1 MKKFT
6 LILCILAVTTIL
18 FAAKPSSVEYIFPLD
33 GARFVP
39 RSNNIIIRPGEI
51 IDRST
56 FDKEKFSVIGSKSGE
71 HSGTIVFSPDEK
83 TVIFKP
89 DQRFDP
95 SETVT
100 ISLKEG
106 CRTQDGTAVP
116 AFSFQFK
123 VTPLEQPVNPST
135 YQKELS
141 SWLVPDQPAMPLG
154 KTMAD
159 SLPTGFPHFSITKTG
174 ETAKGSLFLSA
185 THFVTG
191 NGYNL
196 IINNDESIQ
205 YWNKIT
211 TGAPVDFKVLPN
223 GMLCYGVISEFYQ
236 FGGGGD
242 TEFFIMDSTY
252 SVVDNY
258 QMGNGYIA
266 DFHEFQML
274 PNGHVM
280 MVCYDLQPVDMSK
293 IVDGGHPGA
302 MVAGSVIQELDVD
315 KNVIFQWR
323 SWDHY
328 KLTDSYNDLTQP
340 IFDAIHINSIELDN
354 DSHLLVSTLALAEIT
369 KVNRQTGDII
379 WRMGGKNNQ
388 FDITDDTGEPFAPLY
403 FMFQHDVRRLP
414 NGNIIMFDGGDQHHG
429 FNRPYSRAVEYE
441 IDEKAMTAEKVW
453 EFRHDPDIFTPTMGS
468 AQRLSNGNTVIGWGM
483 GAMYGKAAISEV
495 DPDGNVVLELK
506 FDKPLTAS
514 YRAFRF
520 NWERGAPAAN
530 VMLFELLVGNT
541 YTFDTA
547 DQKTGVSLKFNEM
560 GGFGYNEA
568 RVKRYNYAPVSPQW
582 LGKAPIIRPERIV
595 VSQFN
600 ISNIKAKISFDADFY
615 AFENPDSIVVYH
627 REFEGRG
634 LFIPLPTNY
643 NPATNK
649 VEATMTKFGEFALGY
664 PDYESQTFP
673 PLLVSPRDGVS
684 VDQTQP
690 VRLEWNPVGYADSY
704 HLQVAS
710 DEAFTNLIVDEEF
723 ISPAVY
729 NVESAEN
736 NSTYYWRVK
745 AFNSVGESA
754 WSPSQSFKTEAPY
767 ISIILPKSGTKWQRG
782 IEHFITWDDIIKSD
796 VIIELYKNDS
806 FYMTIDTTYSSGGY
820 SWDIPVSLSE
830 GSNYQIL
837 IKSLADA
844 NVNDKSQ
851 SFSITSGVLVE
862 EHESVIS
869 DYSLLQNHPN
879 PFNAQTT
886 ITYHIPKAG
895 HVTLKVYDVLG
906 KHVKTLVNEVQQA
919 NEYRVNFDAHELTS
933 GIYFY
938 TLTVDRH
945 FSKTRK
951 MMVIN

>member
-1 MKKFT
+1 MNKLT
-6 LILCILAVTTIL
+6 LILCTLAATTML
-18 FAAKPSSVEYIFPLD
+18 FAAKPSSVEYISPTD
-33 GARFVP
+33 GARFIP
-39 RSNNIIIRPGEI
+39 RNSNIIIRPGEN
-51 IDRST
+51 IDRSS
-56 FDKEKFSVIGSKSGE
+56 FVDDKILVVGSKSGQ
-71 HSGTIVFSPDEK
+71 HSGEIVFSPDEK
-83 TVIFKP
+83 TVIFEP
-89 DQRFDP
+89 DQPFEP
-95 SETVT
+95 SESVIIT
-100 ISLKEG
+100 LKEG
-106 CRTQDGTAVP
+106 CRIQDGTPVP
-116 AFSFQFK
+116 AFSFKFT
-123 VTPLEQPVNPST
+123 VTPLKEPVNPNK
-135 YQKELS
+135 YREELKRS
-141 SWLVPDQPAMPLG
+141 LFPDQAAMPLQ
-154 KTMAD
+154 KTMVD
-159 SLPTGFPHFSITKTG
+159 SLPTDFPDFSITKTG
-174 ETAKGSLFLSA
+174 ETAEGSLFLSA

-196 IINNDESIQ
+196 IINDDESIQ
-205 YWNKIT
+205 YWNKIN

-223 GMLCYGVISEFYQ
+223 GMLSYGVISEFYQ

-242 TEFFIMDSTY
+242 TDFFIMDSTY
-252 SVVDNY
+252 SVVDTY
-258 QMGNGYIA
+258 QMGNGYTA

-280 MVCYDLQPVDMSK
+280 MVAYDLQPVDMSQ

-328 KLTDSYNDLTQP
+328 DLTDSYNELTQP
-340 IFDAIHINSIELDN
+340 IFDAIHINSIELDE
-354 DSHLLVSTLALAEIT
+354 DSHLLISTLALAEIT

-414 NGNIIMFDGGDQHHG
+414 NGNITIFDGGDQHHG
-429 FNRPYSRAVEYE
+429 FNRPYSRVVEYE
-441 IDEKAMTAEKVW
+441 MDEKAMTAEKVW
-453 EFRHDPDIFTPTMGS
+453 EFRHTPDIFTPTMGS
-468 AQRLSNGNTVIGWGM
+468 AQRLSNGNTLIGWGM
-483 GAMYGKAAISEV
+483 GSMYGKAAISEV

-514 YRAFRF
+514 YRAFRY

-600 ISNIKAKISFDADFY
+600 ISNINAKISFDVDFY
-615 AFENPDSIVVYH
+615 GFRNPDSIVVYH

-664 PDYESQTFP
+664 PDYESRTFP
-673 PLLVSPRDGVS
+673 PLLIRPHDGES
-684 VDQTQP
+684 VDQTKS

-754 WSPSQSFKTEAPY
+754 WTPAQSFNTETPY
-767 ISIILPKSGTKWQRG
+767 ISITAPKNGTKWQRG
-782 IEHFITWDDIIKSD
+782 IEHFITWDGIITSD
-796 VIIELYKNDS
+796 VILELYKGDS
-806 FYMTIDTTYSSGGY
+806 FEMTIDTTYNSGGY
-820 SWDIPVSLSE
+820 SWDIPVNVAE
-830 GSNYQIL
+830 GSSYQIS
-837 IKSLADA
+837 IKSLEDA
-844 NVNDKSQ
+844 GVSDMSP
-851 SFSITSGVLVE
+851 SFSIQSETLVE
-862 EHESVIS
+862 EHKNVIS
-869 DYSLLQNHPN
+869 DYALMQNHPN

-886 ITYHIPKAG
+886 ITYQIPKTG
-895 HVTLKVYDVLG
+895 HVTLNIYDVLG
-906 KHVKTLVNEVQQA
+906 KHVKTLVNGVQQA
-919 NEYRVNFDAHELTS
+919 KEHRVNFDAHDLTS

-938 TLTVDRH
+938 TLTVGRQ
-945 FSKTRK
+945 FSETRK